1 MASIVFQVSRVFPAS
16 AGGRWRSHAAELSLY
31 VGCYLLYL
39 FLRGLIFDGDG
50 QALANA
56 ERVVALENSLG
67 LFIEAP
73 LQQWFVSTVKPLVV
87 FLNWVYIV
95 TYWPVILAAA
105 LFLYLKR
112 PSLYVRYRNLIVVH
126 LFLALAV
133 FTLFP
138 VAPPFKTGLLSD
150 TIQLYGPSFYG
161 SSYMAGFYNTNAA
174 MPSLHFSWTFIFAW
188 LFLREVRGWY
198 RYLGAGYPLLTL
210 AAIVVTGNHFL
221 LDAVVGAVMIGVA
234 LAMIIAARKLRD
246 RIEQIGYHRRGRQ
259 AHVLDSD
266 GPGTIRKSA

>member
-1 MASIVFQVSRVFPAS
+1 MASIVFQVSKVVPAS
-16 AGGRWRSHAAELSLY
+16 VGGRWRNHAAELSLY

-39 FLRGLIFDGDG
+39 FLRGLIFEGDG

-73 LQQWFVSTVKPLVV
+73 LQQWFVSSVKPLVV
-87 FLNWVYIV
+87 LLNWVYIV

-105 LFLYLKR
+105 LLLYLKR
-112 PSLYVRYRNLIVVH
+112 RSLYVRYRNLIVVH
-126 LFLALAV
+126 LFLALAM

-188 LFLREVRGWY
+188 LFLREIRGWY

-221 LDAVVGAVMIGVA
+221 LDAVVGAVLIGVA
-234 LAMIIAARKLRD
+234 LAVILAAMKFGD
-246 RIEQIGYHRRGRQ
+246 RIEQFGYHRRGSQ
-259 AHVLDSD
+259 AHVLDPD
-266 GPGTIRKSA
+266 GPGTIRKSP